1 MLLSNILDNA
11 VKELCV
17 VAKINYEELRSELCN
32 FALTYSSI
40 IKAVDGSIMSPI
52 HSEDEKEYSD
62 AGIFI
67 NKKLINLFIN

>member
-11 VKELCV
+11 VKEICV

-40 IKAVDGSIMSPI
+40 IKAVDG